1 MPARVSFKTIAEG
14 LSVSERVLLFCLAT
28 YTDWQKAGVTHAT
41 AQQMM
46 IKGLVERQ
54 GGGPSFRRIKGARC
68 SRPCSGSA
76 DSDCAKR
83 LLLVVDRKY
92 YAQSEAY
99 RFCRVGPGNF
109 TPSRSQIRT

>member
-28 YTDWQKAGVTHAT
+28 DTDWQKAGVTHAT

-54 GGGPSFRRIKGARC
+54 GGA
-68 SRPCSGSA
+68 GSYTLTA
-76 DSDCAKR
+76 EGRAVLAA
-83 LLLVVDRKY
+83 LLER
-92 YAQSEAY
+92 
-99 RFCRVGPGNF
+99 
-109 TPSRSQIRT
+109 